1 MKAEPDMTL
10 TKIIGGEKKGNSS
23 SVEESMDQRVPSEKI
38 HGNTEFEEAISKSE
52 QRPEETAGANS
63 NVKGYHF

>member
-23 SVEESMDQRVPSEKI
+23 VEESMDQMVQSEKI
-38 HGNTEFEEAISKSE
+38 YENTEFEEASSKSE

-63 NVKGYHF
+63 NVKG